1 MMQRDISRSVCAV
14 RNRRHLPKQQAAA
27 LNKTSAALA
36 GVYTHTS
43 HETGTAKGERR
54 WPTFR
59 RRSKPHGSN
68 QKRSTQAARQCSSS
82 TFWVARKEPCPSCRR
97 WQTTPWLSK
106 GLPVIFSCDAHIPAY
121 DKEIE
126 LWGEHGIAGSEA
138 AKPLAAFK
146 IQDTDIVIPKRRY
159 NGFFGTDLDLTLREL
174 GVDTL
179 ITVGCDTNICVLQT
193 LAGAYYN
200 GYKTVVA
207 ADACAT
213 FLIGTQEAGLEYF
226 SRCYDSR
233 VVTTDTVL
241 SYLE

>member
-1 MMQRDISRSVCAV
+1 MAYLPQAQQTAWQQSKEIDLSTTAVLVIDILGGEEGTLPQLQKMADNAV
-14 RNRRHLPKQQAAA
+14 AIVN
-27 LNKTSAALA
+27 
-36 GVYTHTS
+36 
-43 HETGTAKGERR
+43 
-54 WPTFR
+54 
-59 RRSKPHGSN
+59 
-68 QKRSTQAARQCSSS
+68 AAR
-82 TFWVARKEPCPSCRR
+82 A
-97 WQTTPWLSK
+97 K

-146 IQDTDIVIPKRRY
+146 LQDTDIVIPKRRY

-179 ITVGCDTNICVLQT
+179 IAVGCDTNICVLQT

-241 SYLE
+241 GYLG